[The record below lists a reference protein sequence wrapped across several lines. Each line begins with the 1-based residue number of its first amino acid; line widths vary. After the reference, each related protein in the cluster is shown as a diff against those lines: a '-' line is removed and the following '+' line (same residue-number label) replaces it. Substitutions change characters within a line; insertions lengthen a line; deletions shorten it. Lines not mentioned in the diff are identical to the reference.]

1 MANGNYTRNNDRFN
15 DADRNR
21 LSSQYGR
28 ESFGRDDDRR
38 QGDYSAWGGAERD
51 RSEDRY
57 QSDRYQGGD
66 RSTWRSDDM
75 GYGDDGSFTGYR
87 RDNRLSDDN
96 SGYGRQGAPSRSSY
110 GASYGSGGNY
120 GADSGRGDYG
130 RSSGRDDRW
139 SAGGY
144 GGNYGEDRSSWRGND
159 DSRSRGEKR
168 GFMDRATD
176 EVASWFGN
184 EEAEHRRM
192 MDQHRGKGPK
202 GYTRSD
208 DRIRDDLNDRLADD
222 GRLDASDIEVTVSSG
237 EVTLSGTVTSRQDK
251 RYAEDLAEA
260 ISGVKHVQ
268 NNLRVK
274 SSVDLSSDSSRS
286 STTNV
291 AGSTT
296 GTTGG
301 TTGASARLN
310 S

>member
-1 MANGNYTRNNDRFN
+1 M
-15 DADRNR
+15 DRNR
-21 LSSQYGR
+21 FSSQYGR
-28 ESFGRDDDRR
+28 ETFGRDDDRR
-38 QGDYSAWGGAERD
+38 QGDYSAWSGSDRD
-51 RSEDRY
+51 ST
-57 QSDRYQGGD
+57 QDRYQGGD
-66 RSTWRSDDM
+66 RSTWRSDDH
-75 GYGDDGSFTGYR
+75 GYGDDGSYGGYR
-87 RDNRLSDDN
+87 RDFSRENRGSDDDR
-96 SGYGRQGAPSRSSY
+96 GYGRQGSPSRSSF
-110 GASYGSGGNY
+110 GASYGNSNDY
-120 GADSGRGDYG
+120 GSDYG

-144 GGNYGEDRSSWRGND
+144 GGNTGEDRSSWRSDERG
-159 DSRSRGEKR
+159 RSGEKR

-184 EEAEHRRM
+184 EDAERRRM

-222 GRLDASDIEVTVSSG
+222 GRLDASDIEATVASG

-260 ISGVKHVQ
+260 VSGVKHVQ

-274 SSVDLSSDSSRS
+274 SSVDLLSDTDRAT
-286 STTNV
+286 TTNV
-291 AGSTT
+291 SGST
-296 GTTGG
+296 
-301 TTGASARLN
+301 ASTAGRLN

>member
-1 MANGNYTRNNDRFN
+1 
-15 DADRNR
+15 
-21 LSSQYGR
+21 
-28 ESFGRDDDRR
+28 
-38 QGDYSAWGGAERD
+38 
-51 RSEDRY
+51 
-57 QSDRYQGGD
+57 
-66 RSTWRSDDM
+66 M

>member
-1 MANGNYTRNNDRFN
+1 MANGNYTRNNDRFG
-15 DADRNR
+15 DMDRNR
-21 LSSQYGR
+21 FSSQYGR
-28 ESFGRDDDRR
+28 ETFGRDDDRR
-38 QGDYSAWGGAERD
+38 QGDYSAWSGSDRD
-51 RSEDRY
+51 ST
-57 QSDRYQGGD
+57 QDRYQGGD
-66 RSTWRSDDM
+66 RSTWRSDDH
-75 GYGDDGSFTGYR
+75 GYGDDGSYGGYR
-87 RDNRLSDDN
+87 RDFSRENRGSDDDR
-96 SGYGRQGAPSRSSY
+96 GYGRQGSPSRSSF
-110 GASYGSGGNY
+110 GASYGNSNDY
-120 GADSGRGDYG
+120 GSDYG

-144 GGNYGEDRSSWRGND
+144 GGNTGEDRSSWRSDERG
-159 DSRSRGEKR
+159 RSGEKR

-184 EEAEHRRM
+184 EDAERRRM

-222 GRLDASDIEVTVSSG
+222 GRLDASDIEATVASG

-260 ISGVKHVQ
+260 VSGVKHVQ

-274 SSVDLSSDSSRS
+274 SSVDLLSDTDRAT
-286 STTNV
+286 TTNV
-291 AGSTT
+291 SGST
-296 GTTGG
+296 
-301 TTGASARLN
+301 ASTAGRLN